1 MAHDGA
7 DSARKSAIETLSEN
21 VIVERARARLFQSD
35 LAERTGLRR
44 ATISNIENALGDVS
58 LRKIEKLANAFGRP
72 VSVVLDGT
80 EDDLQE
86 TDAAIDRRRETS
98 SPEEFVDAFDLLIAV
113 EEARRSRPGRRRT
126 ARTSQK

>member
-1 MAHDGA
+1 MAHNGA
-7 DSARKSAIETLSEN
+7 DRARKSAIETLSEN
-21 VIVERARARLFQSD
+21 VIVERARARLSQSD
-35 LAERTGLRR
+35 LAERTRLRR
-44 ATISNIENALGDVS
+44 ATISNIE
-58 LRKIEKLANAFGRP
+58 KLANTFGRP
-72 VSVVLDGT
+72 VSVLLDGT